1 MAIFCSHCGTKL
13 EDFMKFCYNCGN
25 PPTGIS
31 TAPVTRKPKVE
42 YEVVELHW
50 DKKRQPLIEKY
61 ERASKEQAI
70 ERAQPAVLAL
80 LKPYFDEGWQ
90 LDGTFSSAVNLT
102 WLAKGTFSD
111 MERLIHATARLIRYS

>member
-31 TAPVTRKPKVE
+31 TVPVARKPKVE
-42 YEVVELHW
+42 YQVVELHW
-50 DKKRQPLIEKY
+50 DKKRQPLIEKW

-90 LDGTFSSAVNLT
+90 LDGTFNSAVNLQ
-102 WLAKGTFSD
+102 WMEKGIISD
-111 MERLIHATARLIRYS
+111 TMRLWWATARLIRYN